1 MAYTSD
7 ESGKQEVYVVAFPKR
22 GGKQQI
28 SNGGGFGGGFSRNGK
43 ELFYS
48 NGTSIMVVD
57 MKAGSTFDFSV
68 PRKLCTVP
76 SNVGVQDIS
85 LDGTRFLTLVFP
97 LKQDTVSHLDV
108 VTEWFEVVKSKFAV
122 NKN

>member
-28 SNGGGFGGGFSRNGK
+28 SNGAGIGTRFSRNGK

-48 NGTSIMVVD
+48 NGSSIMAVD
-57 MKAGSTFDFSV
+57 VKSAPTFDFSV
-68 PRKLCTVP
+68 PRKLCTIP
-76 SNVGVQDIS
+76 PNGNPQDIS